1 MRTSRLSLPSWS
13 TARLKRSVI
22 SPSRPSCTCRQAD
35 QAPMTR
41 IAPPRACSS
50 VVRTSFCAATASA
63 VVAKALR
70 GASTAGSSATT
81 RASSARPATAA
92 STTPSQKSRPRLRFM
107 TQIVALSRSPG
118 NTSADRRPRQIRP
131 SAGRQRPGGRRRRP
145 ATVPSAASWRSTL
158 PTGSRWARW
167 TCGPPRT
174 TGNCRCGTA
183 SAPNARGCAAHE
195 RRPSH
200 RLSAGGAAHQ
210 LPGHLPPCAGVVERQ
225 RGRPGRLPGHP
236 LVDRPPGPLRLVG
249 GLRCR
254 RGSAGRRG
262 GDLRGDRRRPG
273 RPAAPAPP
281 PLVAARPWLWDRV
294 ADHLAHVGVRLPGPS
309 RPAGRGHGGGA
320 IGARGERLAAGAEWS
335 PYSQRQAL
343 VREVHAARQVVRA
356 TRRHHEPTN
365 PALAP
370 ALGIAYPGGDLYPWL
385 RQRGR
390 SIEVVIP
397 EREQRL
403 AMAVLGIPGSGK
415 TYTLLRRVWIAARA
429 GMRVIFVDCKGTD
442 PGLAWQVTCAYR
454 LANPGAVVG
463 FWPTQPLDC
472 WRGDG
477 MAIAN
482 RLLAVEDWAAEGGG
496 VYYRRLATL
505 AIQLACT
512 PPSGPPRNSG
522 QFLRRLDLKKLQQ
535 LWRGDPTAQA
545 DLEQLAAD
553 PTVLAGVRGR
563 YSAFFRALQDTADGC
578 WGLEDVDLAVLT
590 IPTIASRQDA
600 DAAVRLV
607 LEDLGHFATRRKAR
621 VGDDVLLVLD
631 EFSAVQGGTDQAIH
645 LAERLRD
652 VGVPVIFGAQSPEGL
667 GDERQQ
673 WRLLHTVGGG
683 LVLHQTPNP
692 EALVDL
698 AGTVRTPEQAWQL
711 DPWGPAGEARVHM
724 ADRPRVDPNQVR
736 QLHPG
741 EAFLIQAGRAVKLSV
756 LQAPVPAQV
765 QEEASALRAAAMDAA
780 EPVFV
785 AESIVGAPPQVEL
798 WQPSRQALDQPD
810 QVPLLALAAPSVDG
824 QT

>member
-1 MRTSRLSLPSWS
+1 MNVAPAS
-13 TARLKRSVI
+13 T
-22 SPSRPSCTCRQAD
+22 
-35 QAPMTR
+35 
-41 IAPPRACSS
+41 PPRAARRTSCLGTFVLVLVLWCIS
-50 VVRTSFCAATASA
+50 VVALAAYLVTRSMIVRQVRFAWWAMFLAAAALLGIEVA
-63 VVAKALR
+63 VFEATGDGLPDLLR
-70 GASTAGSSATT
+70 LHIHPWWLLAHGYGMGSLLTWPMLVFACQAPLGLPVGTMAG
-81 RASSARPATAA
+81 
-92 STTPSQKSRPRLRFM
+92 
-107 TQIVALSRSPG
+107 ALS
-118 NTSADRRPRQIRP
+118 
-131 SAGRQRPGGRRRRP
+131 
-145 ATVPSAASWRSTL
+145 V
-158 PTGSRWARW
+158 AR
-167 TCGPPRT
+167 
-174 TGNCRCGTA
+174 A
-183 SAPNARGCAAHE
+183 
-195 RRPSH
+195 
-200 RLSAGGAAHQ
+200 
-210 LPGHLPPCAGVVERQ
+210 
-225 RGRPGRLPGHP
+225 
-236 LVDRPPGPLRLVG
+236 
-249 GLRCR
+249 
-254 RGSAGRRG
+254 
-262 GDLRGDRRRPG
+262 
-273 RPAAPAPP
+273 
-281 PLVAARPWLWDRV
+281 
-294 ADHLAHVGVRLPGPS
+294 
-309 RPAGRGHGGGA
+309 
-320 IGARGERLAAGAEWS
+320 ERLAAGAEWNA
-335 PYSQRQAL
+335 YSQRQAL
-343 VREVHAARQVVRA
+343 VAEVYAVRSVARA

-365 PALAP
+365 PARTP

-390 SIEVVIP
+390 TIEVVVP

-415 TYTLLRRVWIAARA
+415 TVTLLRRVWIAARA

-454 LANPGAVVG
+454 LANPQAIVG
-463 FWPTQPLDC
+463 FWPLQPLDL

-482 RLLAVEDWAAEGGG
+482 RLLAVEDWASEGGG
-496 VYYRRLATL
+496 LYYRRMATL
-505 AIQLACT
+505 ALQLACT

-522 QFLRRLDLKKLQQ
+522 DFLRRLDLKKLQA

-553 PTVLAGVRGR
+553 PQVLAGVRGR
-563 YSAFFRALQDTADGC
+563 YSAFFRSLAGGADGC

-590 IPTIASRQDA
+590 IPTIASRTDA

-652 VGVPVIFGAQSPEGL
+652 VGVPVVFGAQSPEGL

-673 WRLLHTVGGG
+673 WRLLHTIGGG

-692 EALVDL
+692 DPLVTL
-698 AGTVRTPEQAWQL
+698 AGTIRVTEQAWQL
-711 DPWGPAGEARVHM
+711 DAWGPVGQARVHM

-765 QEEASALRAAAMDAA
+765 QEEASALRATAMSAA
-780 EPVFV
+780 EPVYV

-798 WQPSRQALDQPD
+798 WRPNQQVLDQPNQPMPIPALEAPQEATAD
-810 QVPLLALAAPSVDG
+810 EEEAAPALPALPRQRILLALRQAIAQHNPTLVAAIIQAGQREEPDWDPTAELDQRRAVGRWRRWRRRPSFPRWLARVTHLG
-824 QT
+824 RVRRG